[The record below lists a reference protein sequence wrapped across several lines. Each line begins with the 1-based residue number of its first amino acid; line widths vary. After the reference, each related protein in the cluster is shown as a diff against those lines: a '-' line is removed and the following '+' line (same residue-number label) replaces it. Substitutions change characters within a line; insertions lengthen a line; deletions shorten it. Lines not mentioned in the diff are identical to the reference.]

1 MKRTILSIAIMATS
15 FTGAMASD
23 FDKALNILVSNNL
36 ESKVV
41 AERGVSEIESLKA
54 ENALEGVEAEFSR
67 VWGNNSEI
75 GNKFAVS
82 VSQGFDWPGLYA
94 ARRKAAKTA
103 ESALEFLKS
112 SAMLDAR
119 RDARVLLLD
128 FIHNSQLLE
137 LQESYASR
145 LDSMETYYKR
155 AAEEG
160 LETRL
165 DYNKTVLERIRVHKE
180 LHQLERDRDALIVR
194 IQAFNGGISPNEV
207 ISLVGN
213 EYPRVDRSKLTSI
226 LTQVEERD
234 PGYAAARLQSEA
246 ARQQVKVEKMSGLP
260 GFSIGYEHETEIGG
274 GFNGFS
280 VGINIPSWSRKH
292 SRKAAVLEAELAE
305 KDAQLALIQKK
316 ADLESDLVQ
325 LDYYE
330 HAIEESSAIV
340 NDSAPIKL
348 LRKALVAQ
356 QITLLNYIDEE
367 NYFIQA
373 HRDYL
378 DLIYEYNLAL
388 ARLMYYE

>member
-1 MKRTILSIAIMATS
+1 MKRTFLTIAVAAAAFAS
-15 FTGAMASD
+15 AYASD
-23 FDKALNILVSNNL
+23 FNGALNLLVSNNL
-36 ESKVV
+36 EAKVV
-41 AERGVSEIESLKA
+41 SQRGVVEVEALRA
-54 ENALEGVEAEFSR
+54 ENALSGPEAEFSR
-67 VWGNNSEI
+67 VWGNNPEI
-75 GNKFAVS
+75 GNKFAIS

-94 ARRKAAKTA
+94 ARRKAAKMA
-103 ESALEFLKS
+103 ESALEFLNA

-119 RDARVLLLD
+119 RDARLLLLD
-128 FIHNSQLLE
+128 FIHNSQLLN
-137 LQESYASR
+137 LQDKYASR
-145 LDSMETYYKR
+145 LDSMEAYYKR

-165 DYNKTVLERIRVHKE
+165 DYNKTVLERIRVHRE

-207 ISLVGN
+207 ISLVGK
-213 EYPRVDRSKLTSI
+213 EYPKIDRSKLSLI
-226 LTQVEERD
+226 LSQVEERD

-246 ARQQVKVEKMSGLP
+246 ARQQVKVEKLSGLP

-280 VGINIPSWSRKH
+280 IGINLPSWSRKH
-292 SRKAAVLEAELAE
+292 SRKAAILEAELAE
-305 KDAQLALIQKK
+305 KDAEIALKQRK
-316 ADLESDLVQ
+316 ADFESDLVQ

-340 NDSAPIKL
+340 NDDAPIAL
-348 LRKALVAQ
+348 LRKALMAQ

-367 NYFIQA
+367 NYFLQA
-373 HRDYL
+373 HRDYI
-378 DLIYEYNLAL
+378 DLVYEYQQAL

>member
-316 ADLESDLVQ
+316 ANLESDLVQ

>member
-36 ESKVV
+36 EAKVV

>member
-36 ESKVV
+36 EAKVV

-180 LHQLERDRDALIVR
+180 LHQLERDKDALIVR